1 MPKFS
6 LPLNGAATI
15 ALLLVATGC
24 SQTSL
29 PKLNFNNN
37 ANTRNVVA
45 NEPNPPSVCP
55 PINPFTKGIS
65 KANNAATLSQTAQSQ
80 QEWDLVVLRWIQ
92 AIEGM
97 QAVPLNSPKRTYA
110 QKKVVEYLNALDLA
124 QKKAS
129 STPPSLP
136 FASFNNQIFDEQL
149 LLYLSYVATF
159 GPPDVLIVGSSRALV
174 GIDPRQLEGKLAT
187 QGKGNLKVFNFGING
202 ATGQMVAFQLR
213 QLLTT
218 EQLPK
223 LIIWADGVR
232 SFNSGRV
239 DRTYQNLVGSQGYQ
253 VVMAGNRPTLP
264 PAIPEVNQDCGAIP
278 DSTVSQT
285 TPQKSEASVKAAN
298 SSGTSEG
305 WRVAR
310 VPFETS
316 SNPEPSST
324 ELLFL
329 TQLTGTSTPQRL
341 TLVKNTSGNSYST
354 VAIDANGFLPLES
367 RFNPNTYYQNHP
379 RVAGIYDGDYQPFS
393 FSGPQWNALNSVKAF
408 AQQRQIPLVVVNL
421 PISQSYL
428 DWERSRREVQFEKLM
443 RGQAGLTFIDMG
455 RLWLNQNQ
463 YFADPSHLNRY
474 GAAAVASFLASHPNI
489 PWPQLLPPE

>member
-1 MPKFS
+1 MAKLSF
-6 LPLNGAATI
+6 PLNGAATL

-29 PKLNFNNN
+29 PKLNLNNN
-37 ANTRNVVA
+37 SHTRNVVA
-45 NEPNPPSVCP
+45 NESDQPSVCP
-55 PINPFTKGIS
+55 QISPFTKGIT
-65 KANNAATLSQTAQSQ
+65 KANSAATLSQTAQSQ
-80 QEWDLVVLRWIQ
+80 QEWDLVVLRWMQ

-97 QAVPLNSPKRTYA
+97 QAVPLNSPKRAFA

-129 STPPSLP
+129 LTPPQLP
-136 FASFNNQIFDEQL
+136 FASFNNQILDEQL
-149 LLYLSYVATF
+149 LLYLSYIAAV
-159 GPPDVLIVGSSRALV
+159 GPPDVLIIGSSRALV
-174 GIDPRQLEGKLAT
+174 GIDPRQLEQKLAA

-202 ATGQMVAFQLR
+202 ATAQMVAFQLR
-213 QLLTT
+213 QLLTR

-223 LIIWADGVR
+223 LMIWADGVR

-239 DRTYQNLVGSQGYQ
+239 DRTYQQLVTSPGYQ

-264 PAIPEVNQDCGAIP
+264 PTIPEVNQDCGAIP
-278 DSTVSQT
+278 DSTISQT
-285 TPQKSEASVKAAN
+285 TTEKSQASADVVT
-298 SSGTSEG
+298 SSATSQQ

-316 SNPEPSST
+316 SNPEPSPPQ
-324 ELLFL
+324 LLLL
-329 TQLTGTSTPQRL
+329 TQLTGTPTPQRL
-341 TLVKNTSGNSYST
+341 TLVKNAPGNSYST

-379 RVAGIYDGDYQPFS
+379 RVAGLYDGDYQPFS
-393 FSGPQWNALNSVKAF
+393 FSGSQWNALNSVRQF
-408 AQQRQIPLVVVNL
+408 AQQQQIPLVLVNL
-421 PISQSYL
+421 PVSQNYL
-428 DWERSRREVQFEKLM
+428 DWERSRREVQFEQLM
-443 RGQAGLTFIDMG
+443 RGQTGLTFIDMG
-455 RLWLNQNQ
+455 RVWLNQNQ

-489 PWPQLLPPE
+489 PWPQMLPQE

>member
-1 MPKFS
+1 MPKLSVS
-6 LPLNGAATI
+6 LNSAATI

-45 NEPNPPSVCP
+45 NEPNSPSVCP
-55 PINPFTKGIS
+55 PISPFTKGIS
-65 KANNAATLSQTAQSQ
+65 KANSAATLSQTAQSQ
-80 QEWDLVVLRWIQ
+80 QEWDLVVLRWVQ

-97 QAVPLNSPKRTYA
+97 QAVPLNSPKRAFA
-110 QKKVVEYLNALDLA
+110 QKKVVEYLKALNLA
-124 QKKAS
+124 QQKAS

-149 LLYLSYVATF
+149 LLYLSYIATV

-174 GIDPRQLEGKLAT
+174 GVDPRQLERQLAT

-239 DRTYQNLVGSQGYQ
+239 DRTYQNLASSQGYQ
-253 VVMAGNRPTLP
+253 LVMAGNRPMLP
-264 PAIPEVNQDCGAIP
+264 PNTPEVNQDCGAIP
-278 DSTVSQT
+278 DSTISQT
-285 TPQKSEASVKAAN
+285 TTEKSEASVNTAN
-298 SSGTSEG
+298 SSTTSEE
-305 WRVAR
+305 WRIAR

-316 SNPEPSST
+316 SNPESESSSP
-324 ELLFL
+324 ELLLL
-329 TQLTGTSTPQRL
+329 TQLNSTSTPQRL
-341 TLVKNTSGNSYST
+341 TLVKNAPDNTYST

-367 RFNPNTYYQNHP
+367 RFNPNTYYQTHP
-379 RVAGIYDGDYQPFS
+379 RVAGLYDGDYQPFS
-393 FSGPQWNALNSVKAF
+393 FSGPQWNALNSVRAF
-408 AQQRQIPLVVVNL
+408 AMQRQVPLVLVNL
-421 PISQSYL
+421 PVSQNYL

-443 RGQAGLTFIDMG
+443 RGQTGLTFIDMG
-455 RLWLNQNQ
+455 RLWLDQNQ

-489 PWPQLLPPE
+489 YWPQE

>member
-6 LPLNGAATI
+6 FKIHSAATL

-24 SQTSL
+24 SQSSL
-29 PKLNFNNN
+29 PKLSFNRNT
-37 ANTRNVVA
+37 NTRNVVA
-45 NEPNPPSVCP
+45 GESDSLSVCP
-55 PINPFTKGIS
+55 PISPFTKGIS
-65 KANNAATLSQTAQSQ
+65 KANSAATLSQTAQSQ
-80 QEWDLVVLRWIQ
+80 QEWDLVVLRWMQ

-97 QAVPLNSPKRTYA
+97 QAVPLNSPKRAYA

-124 QKKAS
+124 QKKVS
-129 STPPSLP
+129 STPPELP

-149 LLYLSYVATF
+149 LLYLSYIAAV

-174 GIDPRQLEGKLAT
+174 GIEPRQLERELAV

-213 QLLTT
+213 QLLTS

-239 DRTYQNLVGSQGYQ
+239 DRTYNQLVASPGYQ
-253 VVMAGNRPTLP
+253 VVMSGNHPTLP
-264 PAIPEVNQDCGAIP
+264 PTIPETTQDCGEIE
-278 DSTVSQT
+278 DSSISQT
-285 TPQKSEASVKAAN
+285 TTEKSKASADAPS
-298 SSGTSEG
+298 SSGMSEE

-310 VPFETS
+310 IPFETS
-316 SNPEPSST
+316 SNPEPSSP

-329 TQLTGTSTPQRL
+329 TQLTETPTPQRL
-341 TLVKNTSGNSYST
+341 TLVKNAPDNSYST

-367 RFNPNTYYQNHP
+367 RFDPDTYYQQYP
-379 RVAGIYDGDYQPFS
+379 QVAGLYDGDYQPFS
-393 FSGPQWNALNSVKAF
+393 FSGPQLNALNSVKEF
-408 AQQRQIPLVVVNL
+408 AYQQQIPLVLVNL
-421 PISQSYL
+421 PVSQSYL
-428 DWERSRREVQFEKLM
+428 DWERLRREVQFEQLM
-443 RGQAGLTFIDMG
+443 QGQTSLIFIDMG
-455 RLWLNQNQ
+455 RLWLKQNQ

-474 GAAAVASFLASHPNI
+474 GAAAVASFLATHPNI
-489 PWPQLLPPE
+489 PWPQLFVQE